1 MREWASGSK
10 PDLIGRAE
18 MAERLGVGASTIDRW
33 QRRSILPDPDLR
45 LGSQD
50 VWLWDTVRDWAKHK
64 SRFRRKR
71 QIIDIP
77 DVVDL
82 DDLAVRLG
90 VDDRTIE
97 QWQRRRFLPEPDY
110 RWEKV
115 DGWLWQNVQRWARA
129 SLAGSQDGR
138 GQSEATG
145 RTRQPSGPALKVAI
159 PVTPAVPHDPAVL
172 DGSSDNS
179 SEATDVA
186 DPITELGR
194 IGRYFSSMAD
204 DLRPV
209 DLPAD

>member
-1 MREWASGSK
+1 MREWANGSK

-33 QRRSILPDPDLR
+33 QRRSILPEPDLR
-45 LGSQD
+45 FGSQD
-50 VWLWDTVRDWAKHK
+50 VWLWETVRDWAKHK

-71 QIIDIP
+71 QIVDIP

-110 RWEKV
+110 RWEKA
-115 DGWLWQNVQRWARA
+115 DGWLWHNVQRWARA
-129 SLAGSQDGR
+129 SLAGSQDLR
-138 GQSEATG
+138 GLPETSV
-145 RTRQPSGPALKVAI
+145 RTRQPSGPALKVAV
-159 PVTPAVPHDPAVL
+159 PVTPVMPTDPVVGH
-172 DGSSDNS
+172 GSSERSGAHRDM
-179 SEATDVA
+179 A

-194 IGRYFSSMAD
+194 IGRYFSAMAE
-204 DLRPV
+204 DLRPI
-209 DLPAD
+209 DAPAD